1 MAGLHASLK
10 LDEAT
15 LSHFCQAHGIRRLA
29 LFGSQLKGTA
39 KPDSD
44 IDLLVEFEP
53 ERIPGLIGFA
63 GMELELS
70 ELLGGCKVDLR
81 TAGDLYRCFRDDVL
95 RRAEVQYA
103 R

>member
-1 MAGLHASLK
+1 MNLRLH
-10 LDEAT
+10 LDET
-15 LSHFCQAHGIRRLA
+15 ILGYFCERHYIRRLS

-39 KPDSD
+39 RPDSD

-53 ERIPGLIGFA
+53 DRVPGLLALA

-70 ELLGGCKVDLR
+70 ELLGGRRVDLR
-81 TAGDLYRCFRDDVL
+81 TAEDLSPYFRDEVI
-95 RRAEVQYA
+95 RTAEVQYA